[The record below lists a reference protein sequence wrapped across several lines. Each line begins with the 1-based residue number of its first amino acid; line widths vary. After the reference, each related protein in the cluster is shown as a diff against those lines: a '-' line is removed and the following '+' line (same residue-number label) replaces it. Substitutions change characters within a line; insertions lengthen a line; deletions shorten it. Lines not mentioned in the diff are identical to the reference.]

1 LAIVAMEEPTSV
13 NLIDEG
19 HKEDNVY
26 CLCTY
31 LEIQFFFDVIEIQI
45 LILLSIYIVK
55 LKNI

>member
-1 LAIVAMEEPTSV
+1 MEEPTSV